1 MNQFVVI
8 KVVKLFV
15 GKKNPV
21 AKATGFSKDY
31 FLVVVAFFAVSFVAF
46 FAAFLT
52 IWKLLFFCFGQFF
65 LPLI

>member
-52 IWKLLFFCFGQFF
+52 I
-65 LPLI
+65 